1 MVLCFCIFIVYT
13 FVHLM
18 DIYGFI
24 WVLYGFIFG
33 FGPLGRSGNSY
44 ADIPEGV
51 DVLVTHDGPFGI
63 FDMTGASL

>member
-1 MVLCFCIFIVYT
+1 
-13 FVHLM
+13 M
-18 DIYGFI
+18 DIYCFI
-24 WVLYGFIFG
+24 WVLCGFIFG